1 MNRIVIFCYIKFV
14 YNIILCAGQ
23 RSIKRWVAPTLME
36 ITRRKKKL
44 PEQIPKRNTFLDWN
58 RSAEIY
64 AFNKR
69 LSEDFN
75 FKKLEQAFTHRS
87 YVIREEQRQ
96 KEIGIEDPKLDIQD
110 NTNLIM
116 KGEKLTSEIVQN
128 YLTQVLPHASE
139 SVIMY
144 V

>member
-1 MNRIVIFCYIKFV
+1 MY
-14 YNIILCAGQ
+14 AGQ
-23 RSIKRWVAPTLME
+23 RCIKRWVAATQIE
-36 ITRRKKKL
+36 ITKRKKKI
-44 PEQIPKRNTFLDWN
+44 PQQEPKRSTFLDWN

-69 LSEDFN
+69 LSEDFDVE
-75 FKKLEQAFTHRS
+75 KLEQAFTHRS

-96 KEIGIEDPKLDIQD
+96 REIGIEEPKLAIQD
-110 NTNLIM
+110 NTDLIM

-128 YLTQVLPHASE
+128 YLTQALPHTPE
-139 SVIMY
+139 NIIMY